1 VPEDLLAATE
11 IAASRTREPITVMVP
26 LIWLAAQASGETSV
40 CDCPVPSLVQM
51 DDVPLYALD
60 QHTRLGREAIWRF
73 AREKPARSCE

>member
-1 VPEDLLAATE
+1 
-11 IAASRTREPITVMVP
+11 
-26 LIWLAAQASGETSV
+26 
-40 CDCPVPSLVQM
+40 M